1 MSLPRL
7 LNNFSRS
14 TAPAD
19 TSTVYEW
26 PETSERV
33 LFIAGTFAAA
43 IVQIQISPDGQ
54 DWFDY
59 EDPILEP
66 DYEEV
71 ELQAGVFLRLRIT
84 GGGQD
89 TVLTA
94 WV

>member
-1 MSLPRL
+1 MSIARL
-7 LNNFSRS
+7 LNGMTRS
-14 TAPAD
+14 TAPVD
-19 TSTVYEW
+19 TSASIEW

-33 LFIAGTFAAA
+33 LFIAGTFAHA

-54 DWFDY
+54 EWFDY

-66 DYEEV
+66 GYEEI
-71 ELQAGVFLRLRIT
+71 ELQAGAFMRMRIT
-84 GGGQD
+84 GGGPD